1 MTHRIASNPI
11 HWPQWVA
18 ALTIIAMVL
27 AFTPGWAPA
36 QEIIANYGLPKTAI
50 TRNEARLFFSMKLGI
65 WPNGAP
71 VQVYVLPD
79 DHPLHREFCTQ
90 VLGLY
95 PYQLRRVWDR
105 QVFSG
110 TGQSPVTISSEAELI
125 ERTAASP
132 GAVSYAATPPDNPR
146 VRVLTVK

>member
-1 MTHRIASNPI
+1 MTHRIASNLI
-11 HWPQWVA
+11 HWPQWI
-18 ALTIIAMVL
+18 TIL
-27 AFTPGWAPA
+27 AFTVLVMAFSPRRGLT
-36 QEIIANYGLPKTAI
+36 QEVIANSGLPNTTI

-132 GAVSYAATPPDNPR
+132 GAVSYAAKPPENPR

>member
-1 MTHRIASNPI
+1 MTHRIASKLI

-18 ALTIIAMVL
+18 APAIIALVMAL
-27 AFTPGWAPA
+27 HPRWGLA
-36 QEIIANYGLPKTAI
+36 QEIIANAALPNTAI

-110 TGQSPVTISSEAELI
+110 TGQSPVTVSNEAELI

-132 GAVSYAATPPDNPR
+132 GAVSYAATPPDNSR
-146 VRVLTVK
+146 VRVLSVH